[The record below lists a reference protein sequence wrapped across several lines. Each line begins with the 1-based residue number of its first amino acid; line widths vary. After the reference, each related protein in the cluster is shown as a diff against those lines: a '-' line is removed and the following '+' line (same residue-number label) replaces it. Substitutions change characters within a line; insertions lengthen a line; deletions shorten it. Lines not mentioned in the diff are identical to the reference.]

1 MIIEF
6 GSVNMLTYTDEG
18 LLTMMLLTFPLSIKV
33 AILRVLK
40 IIETKPIDQKVI
52 SLRKLHIF
60 YLLKT
65 NFNGNF
71 PEI

>member
-1 MIIEF
+1 
-6 GSVNMLTYTDEG
+6 MLTYTDGG
-18 LLTMMLLTFPLSIKV
+18 LLAMMLLTFPLSIKV

-60 YLLKT
+60 YSLKT

-71 PEI
+71 PKIYINR